1 MDIISNDE
9 DDAEKLI
16 INELNSNKDNS
27 DFKNQDNIHIE
38 KGFLKNFNLGHR
50 NLLKVI
56 EFGINRNTCGPY
68 EFGVRF
74 NARYFMNI
82 IREYFLR
89 LNCIR
94 LNFIFSNKMIYFY
107 GHYEQTFRVYTKINT
122 TYISADLVD
131 ILEGHSKE
139 FRANFDVL
147 TLLHHLE
154 LHNFSKKES
163 IKLYFA
169 FNENDLSL
177 RKIGEENQNSYN
189 PFDEI
194 QGDKFKFDQEF
205 NFEQKAIPGN
215 IIIETQKFKCNIECN
230 FAPPELNL
238 APRIPSSIFSDYILS
253 IGVDKLNLSTF
264 KSNFPEPLDIYCNHY
279 ICNFVYDKK
288 TTEDFFTYDKS
299 EDIEFK
305 KDNAI
310 KFCNKIAPEIDE
322 SNLFL
327 KMIYFKLNKPEL
339 DALKIINKKTSVI
352 HFYAGNNKKYYFTK
366 ETDEQGNISSAIIL
380 YSEEDKPLIN
390 NIENCCFYSE
400 NWEVWINY
408 LKNHLPKDCINQLE
422 KVRTQSILN
431 DDNLNAST
439 NNKRKKNM
447 KQQKK
452 SSVKSANSKISNNK
466 NSDAN
471 KENDFDGLYI
481 FSSDKDGSFKKIS
494 YKEIKDIGHEPIN
507 KENKIIDNE
516 KEVNNPFFQC

>member
-1 MDIISNDE
+1 
-9 DDAEKLI
+9 
-16 INELNSNKDNS
+16 
-27 DFKNQDNIHIE
+27 
-38 KGFLKNFNLGHR
+38 
-50 NLLKVI
+50 
-56 EFGINRNTCGPY
+56 
-68 EFGVRF
+68 
-74 NARYFMNI
+74 
-82 IREYFLR
+82 
-89 LNCIR
+89 
-94 LNFIFSNKMIYFY
+94 
-107 GHYEQTFRVYTKINT
+107 
-122 TYISADLVD
+122 
-131 ILEGHSKE
+131 
-139 FRANFDVL
+139 
-147 TLLHHLE
+147 
-154 LHNFSKKES
+154 
-163 IKLYFA
+163 
-169 FNENDLSL
+169 
-177 RKIGEENQNSYN
+177 
-189 PFDEI
+189 
-194 QGDKFKFDQEF
+194 
-205 NFEQKAIPGN
+205 
-215 IIIETQKFKCNIECN
+215 
-230 FAPPELNL
+230 
-238 APRIPSSIFSDYILS
+238 
-253 IGVDKLNLSTF
+253 
-264 KSNFPEPLDIYCNHY
+264 
-279 ICNFVYDKK
+279 
-288 TTEDFFTYDKS
+288 
-299 EDIEFK
+299 
-305 KDNAI
+305 
-310 KFCNKIAPEIDE
+310 
-322 SNLFL
+322 
-327 KMIYFKLNKPEL
+327 MIYFKLNKPEL

-452 SSVKSANSKISNNK
+452 SSVKSVNSKISNNK